1 MRFLGKVGS
10 SGSAYAIPA
19 VRPPFVCACFV
30 LAQRP
35 LICTRIQAT
44 NHFLYNFTNSIYK
57 YRIKIINLYLA
68 KQLCICYC
76 VEFEFLVYEK
86 REYKTLLSS
95 FVRREGIRPFYLLLL
110 RDRCLRKRELEGE
123 SLLLEQVCV
132 WIFGWLWMIVD
143 SCG

>member
-19 VRPPFVCACFV
+19 VHPPFVCACFV

-44 NHFLYNFTNSIYK
+44 NFFLYNFTNFIYR
-57 YRIKIINLYLA
+57 YRIRITNLYFA
-68 KQLCICYC
+68 KQLCIGYC
-76 VEFEFLVYEK
+76 VEYEK

-95 FVRREGIRPFYLLLL
+95 FVRRESIRPFYLLLL
-110 RDRCLRKRELEGE
+110 REIFKRESQRERALF
-123 SLLLEQVCV
+123 LDRLV
-132 WIFGWLWMIVD
+132 FGCFWMILMD
-143 SCG
+143 E